1 MSGFSFP
8 FPHGEPDQ
16 GTDPAGKNFYFFF
29 PQDFIFS
36 AQYSPN
42 PVYDC

>member
-29 PQDFIFS
+29 SPGFHFFSPIF
-36 AQYSPN
+36 P
-42 PVYDC
+42 